1 MRLSGRK
8 LPSFTRSWTPRSRV
22 VLLGLIGAN
31 IGAFCGQL
39 LLDAYQPGFVSEFLG
54 LSDAG
59 LGSAYAWQ
67 FFTAI
72 FLHNGPWYL
81 AVNMLVLYLVGR
93 DVESIIGQR
102 QFFLLYLGGALGG
115 ELSHL
120 FLMPSDTVLFAGSGG
135 VVAVLI
141 AYATILPELEMTALI
156 FMILPVRIKAKH
168 LGYGVFYLG
177 LLGLVFVRQGVV
189 THSVSLGACAV
200 GWLYAH
206 LLGFGRPSIVQRRV
220 QQRRIEVD
228 RYQTMSSEQFIAEKV
243 DPVLD
248 KISREGM
255 ESLTSSERR
264 TLAMAREKIEGKKK
278 LQGPKPKAAGS

>member
-8 LPSFTRSWTPRSRV
+8 LSSFTRSWTPQSRL

-31 IGAFCGQL
+31 IGAFCGQV
-39 LLDAYQPGFVSEFLG
+39 LLDAYQPGFVNEFLG

-102 QFFLLYLGGALGG
+102 QFFLLYLGGAVGG

-120 FLMPSDTVLFAGSGG
+120 FLMPADTVLFAGSGG

-141 AYATILPELEMTALI
+141 AYATILPELELTALI
-156 FMILPVRIKAKH
+156 FMILPVRLKAKH
-168 LGYGVFYLG
+168 VGYGVFYLG
-177 LLGLVFVRQGVV
+177 LLGLIFVRQGIV
-189 THSVSLGACAV
+189 THSVTLGACAA

-228 RYQTMSSEQFIAEKV
+228 RYQTMSSEQFIVEKV

-255 ESLTSSERR
+255 QSLTSSERR

-278 LQGPKPKAAGS
+278 PRPA

>member
-39 LLDAYQPGFVSEFLG
+39 LLEAYQPGFVSEFIG

-59 LGSAYAWQ
+59 LRSAYAWQ

-81 AVNMLVLYLVGR
+81 AINMVVLYLVGR

-102 QFFLLYLGGALGG
+102 QFLLLYLGGAISG

-120 FLMPSDTVLFAGSGG
+120 FLMPSDAVLYAGSGG
-135 VVAVLI
+135 VIAVMM
-141 AYATILPELEMTALI
+141 AYATILPELEVTALI
-156 FMILPVRIKAKH
+156 FALLPMRLKAKH
-168 LGYGVFYLG
+168 LGYGVFLIG
-177 LLGLVFVRQGVV
+177 LLGLVFVREGVV
-189 THSVSLGACAV
+189 THSVSLGACIV
-200 GWLYAH
+200 GCLYAH
-206 LLGFGRPSIVQRRV
+206 LLGFGRPSIVQRHV
-220 QQRRIEVD
+220 QQRRTEVD
-228 RYQTMSSEQFIAEKV
+228 RYQTMSPEQFIAEEV

-248 KISREGM
+248 KISREGLQ
-255 ESLTSSERR
+255 SLTASERR

-278 LQGPKPKAAGS
+278 PRSS